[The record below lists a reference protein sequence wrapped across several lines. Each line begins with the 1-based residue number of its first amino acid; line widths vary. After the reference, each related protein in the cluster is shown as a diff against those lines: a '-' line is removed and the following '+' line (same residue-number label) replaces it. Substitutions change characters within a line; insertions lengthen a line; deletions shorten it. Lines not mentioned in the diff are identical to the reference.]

1 MRFSRRLLIPLI
13 IFVVVIAAA
22 LWLFL
27 PHKSNP
33 NALWNIISQKCV
45 PNQRANGQPA
55 PCAQVDEK
63 QGFVVL
69 KDINGPLQY
78 LLMPTAKITGMES
91 PALLEESTPN
101 YFSQAWDARH
111 YMAEK
116 YGKTIDD
123 SNVSLAI
130 NSQYGRSQ
138 NQLHIHISCLLP
150 AVKETL
156 AKDAG
161 QVGYRWQEL
170 PEPLVGHTY
179 LARKVDPAELNQKG
193 AFRLLAEGVPQ
204 THEKMGHFGMAMV
217 SLPGGHFL
225 LLANE
230 RNLLKLNNAST
241 EEIQDHNCAVLD
253 PVPKA

>member
-1 MRFSRRLLIPLI
+1 MRISRRLLVPLVI
-13 IFVVVIAAA
+13 LVGVIAAS
-22 LWLFL
+22 LWFLL

-45 PNQRANGQPA
+45 PNQRASGQPA

-111 YMAEK
+111 YMADK
-116 YGKTIDD
+116 YGKAIDD

-161 QVGYRWQEL
+161 QVGYRWQAL
-170 PEPLVGHTY
+170 PDQLVGHTY
-179 LARKVDPAELNQKG
+179 LARKVDSEELNQKG

-204 THEKMGHFGMAMV
+204 AQEKMGHFGMAMV
-217 SLPGGHFL
+217 SLSGGHFL
-225 LLANE
+225 LLASE

-253 PVPKA
+253 PVPK

>member
-45 PNQRANGQPA
+45 PNQRANAPPA

-63 QGFVVL
+63 HGFVVM
-69 KDINGPLQY
+69 KDMNGLLQY
-78 LLMPTAKITGMES
+78 LLMPTAQITGMES

-150 AVKETL
+150 AVKNTL
-156 AKDAG
+156 QKDGA
-161 QVGYRWQEL
+161 QVGFSWQAL
-170 PEPLVGHTY
+170 PDTQIGRAHV
-179 LARKVDPAELNQKG
+179 
-193 AFRLLAEGVPQ
+193 
-204 THEKMGHFGMAMV
+204 
-217 SLPGGHFL
+217 
-225 LLANE
+225 
-230 RNLLKLNNAST
+230 
-241 EEIQDHNCAVLD
+241 
-253 PVPKA
+253 

>member
-45 PNQRANGQPA
+45 PNQRANALPA

-63 QGFVVL
+63 HGFVVM
-69 KDINGPLQY
+69 KDMNGPLQY
-78 LLMPTAKITGMES
+78 LLMPTAQITGMES

-111 YMAEK
+111 YMSDK
-116 YGKTIDD
+116 YCKIIDD

-150 AVKETL
+150 AVKNTL
-156 AKDAG
+156 IKDGAAM
-161 QVGYRWQEL
+161 GYDWQEL
-170 PEPLVGHTY
+170 PDKLLGHTY
-179 LARKVDPAELNQKG
+179 LARKVTPAELNQRG
-193 AFRLLAEGVPQ
+193 AFRL
-204 THEKMGHFGMAMV
+204 
-217 SLPGGHFL
+217 
-225 LLANE
+225 
-230 RNLLKLNNAST
+230 
-241 EEIQDHNCAVLD
+241 
-253 PVPKA
+253 

>member
-1 MRFSRRLLIPLI
+1 MRFSRRLLIPLVI
-13 IFVVVIAAA
+13 LVVVIATA
-22 LWLFL
+22 LWFLL

-45 PNQRANGQPA
+45 PNQRASNQPG

-91 PALLEESTPN
+91 PALLEENTPN

-111 YMAEK
+111 YMADK
-116 YGKTIDD
+116 YGKAIDD

-161 QVGYRWQEL
+161 QVGYRWQAL
-170 PEPLVGHTY
+170 PDQLVGHTY
-179 LARKVDPAELNQKG
+179 LARKIDSAELNQKG

-204 THEKMGHFGMAMV
+204 AQERMGHFGMAMV
-217 SLPGGHFL
+217 SLSGGHFL
-225 LLANE
+225 LLASE

-241 EEIQDHNCAVLD
+241 EEIQDHDCAVLN
-253 PVPKA
+253 PMPK